1 VSHPTDETAAAAAA
15 RDVASATA
23 AAATDDAAADA
34 ADAARHAPAV
44 TGAARDRVA
53 GQLSGPARPAG
64 RRPARNGVIHRL
76 QAIGRFVWR
85 GLTSMRTALILLF
98 LLAVG
103 SLPAALLPQWYLN
116 QTKTAQ
122 YISAHPTLGPL
133 LDRLGFFDVVASP
146 WYSAIYLML
155 AISLVGCIAPRS
167 LELVRQWR
175 AKPGRAPKNLAR
187 LPHHAVVTVD
197 GEPAEAAERIRVALR
212 HKGFGGWRTVV
223 RSEESGGIAIS
234 AERGYLRE
242 VGNLVFHIAV
252 LGLLFTMG
260 IGSLFGYTGSV
271 LVTEGDAFCSSA
283 PVMYDNFAPG
293 RMVDGTDMTPFCVD
307 VEKFEAA
314 YDDQGLAKYY
324 RAQLGVQ
331 VGEQTLGTGF
341 TQRTLN
347 VNEPLRLGG
356 QRLYLLGHGYVP
368 QFTVSFPDGQTREY
382 SAPFEPKDQLFT
394 SEGVVKITDP
404 PGYASGDTKNQLAI
418 VGIFA
423 PSGIISG
430 GVLTSGY
437 PELLAPAVA
446 IEVYRGD
453 LGLDHGSPQSIFAI
467 DTTQVDKGLLVSQGR
482 ANLNLGESMRL
493 ADGTV
498 ITFSGAKNFV
508 SLQTSYDPVQGFA
521 LLFAI
526 LLIGG
531 ILVSLTIKRRRVWYR
546 ITPMAADEHGV
557 PTLKGRSLVRIGGLA
572 RTDQAG
578 YGSEFDSL
586 VEMARS
592 DSAPPH
598 PGAEPTA
605 GGARTTD
612 TPTTDTPTTHTPT
625 ETPEDERRD

>member
-1 VSHPTDETAAAAAA
+1 MGSTEQ
-15 RDVASATA
+15 
-23 AAATDDAAADA
+23 
-34 ADAARHAPAV
+34 APAV

-53 GQLSGPARPAG
+53 GQPPAPPAAGPVRGGAG
-64 RRPARNGVIHRL
+64 RSV
-76 QAIGRFVWR
+76 QAFGRFVWR

-116 QTKTAQ
+116 QAKTAQ
-122 YISAHPTLGPL
+122 YITAHPTLGPL

-155 AISLVGCIAPRS
+155 AISLVGCITPRS
-167 LELVRQWR
+167 IELVRQWR
-175 AKPGRAPKNLAR
+175 AKPGRAPKNLTR
-187 LPHHAVVTVD
+187 LPHHASVTVD
-197 GEPAEAAERIRVALR
+197 DTPVEAAERIRVALR

-223 RSEESGGIAIS
+223 RTEPDGAVAVS

-252 LGLLFTMG
+252 LGLLAAMAV
-260 IGSLFGYTGSV
+260 GSLFGYTGSV
-271 LVTEGDAFCSSA
+271 LVTEGDGFCSSA

-293 RMVDGTDMTPFCVD
+293 RMVDGTDMTPFCID

-314 YDDQGLAKYY
+314 YDDQGLAKFY
-324 RAQLGVQ
+324 RAKLGVQ
-331 VGEQTLGTGF
+331 VGEQTETAHF

-347 VNEPLRLGG
+347 INEPLRLGG

-368 QFTVSFPDGQTREY
+368 EFTVRFPNGQTRTY

-404 PGYASGDTKNQLAI
+404 PGHTGSAVRENQLAI

-423 PSGIISG
+423 PSGIVSG

-437 PELLAPAVA
+437 PEMLAPAVA
-446 IEVYRGD
+446 VEVYRGD
-453 LGLDHGSPQSIFAI
+453 LGLDHGAPQSIFAI

-482 ANLNLGESMRL
+482 ANLNLGESMTL
-493 ADGTV
+493 PDGTTV
-498 ITFSGAKNFV
+498 TFTGAKDFV
-508 SLQTSYDPVQGFA
+508 SLQTSYDPVQGYA
-521 LLFAI
+521 LIFAI

-531 ILVSLTIKRRRVWYR
+531 ILSSLTIKRRRVWYR
-546 ITPMAADEHGV
+546 VTPLAAGTPGDPRLGSGSRV
-557 PTLKGRSLVRIGGLA
+557 QIGGLA

-578 YGSEFDSL
+578 YGGEFESL
-586 VEMARS
+586 VALAGGRA
-592 DSAPPH
+592 DAPSEAPI
-598 PGAEPTA
+598 PETQTAAAQTAPTPETLTAEPQKD
-605 GGARTTD
+605 GTT
-612 TPTTDTPTTHTPT
+612 
-625 ETPEDERRD
+625 

>member
-1 VSHPTDETAAAAAA
+1 VD
-15 RDVASATA
+15 
-23 AAATDDAAADA
+23 
-34 ADAARHAPAV
+34 HAPAV

-53 GQLSGPARPAG
+53 GQAPGPTG
-64 RRPARNGVIHRL
+64 RRPPRGGVIRRL
-76 QAIGRFVWR
+76 QGLGRFVWR

-116 QTKTAQ
+116 QAKTAQ
-122 YISAHPTLGPL
+122 YITAHPTVGPL

-155 AISLVGCIAPRS
+155 AISLIGCITPRS
-167 LELVRQWR
+167 IELVRQWR
-175 AKPGRAPKNLAR
+175 AKPGRAPRNLAR
-187 LPHHAVVTVD
+187 LPHHADLAVEGSPADVT
-197 GEPAEAAERIRVALR
+197 ERIRLALR

-223 RSEESGGIAIS
+223 RTEDDGAVAIS

-242 VGNLVFHIAV
+242 VGNLVFHISV
-252 LGLLFTMG
+252 LGLLFTMA

-271 LVTEGDAFCSSA
+271 LVTEGDSFCSSA

-307 VEKFEAA
+307 VQKFEAA

-331 VGEQTLGTGF
+331 VGDQTETTQF

-347 VNEPLRLGG
+347 VNDPLRLGG

-368 QFTVSFPDGQTREY
+368 QFTVRFPDGQTRGY

-404 PGYASGDTKNQLAI
+404 PGYAGSEVRENQLAI

-423 PSGIISG
+423 PSGIVSG

-437 PELLAPAVA
+437 PEMLAPAVA
-446 IEVYRGD
+446 IEVYRGN
-453 LGLDHGSPQSIFAI
+453 LGLDHGAPQSIFAI

-482 ANLNLGESMRL
+482 ANLNLGQSMTL
-493 ADGTV
+493 SDGTV

-508 SLQTSYDPVQGFA
+508 SLQTSYDPVQGYA

-531 ILVSLTIKRRRVWYR
+531 ILTSLSIKRRRVWYR
-546 ITPMAADEHGV
+546 VTPLASTAPGD
-557 PTLKGRSLVRIGGLA
+557 PKLVSRVQVGGLA

-578 YGSEFDSL
+578 YGSEFESL
-586 VEMARS
+586 VALVGG
-592 DSAPPH
+592 SADGDPAPD
-598 PGAEPTA
+598 GQQAEESKD
-605 GGARTTD
+605 GTT
-612 TPTTDTPTTHTPT
+612 
-625 ETPEDERRD
+625 

>member
-1 VSHPTDETAAAAAA
+1 MNDPTDHTAPAGT
-15 RDVASATA
+15 DVADTPA
-23 AAATDDAAADA
+23 AGAAD
-34 ADAARHAPAV
+34 RAPAV

-53 GQLSGPARPAG
+53 GQTPGPASPRGPAG
-64 RRPARNGVIHRL
+64 GGVLRRL
-76 QAIGRFVWR
+76 QAAGRFVWR

-122 YISAHPTLGPL
+122 YIAAHPALGPL
-133 LDRLGFFDVVASP
+133 MDRLGFFDVVASP

-155 AISLVGCIAPRS
+155 AISLIGCITPRS
-167 LELVRQWR
+167 IELVRQWR

-187 LPHHAVVTVD
+187 LPHHASVTAV
-197 GEPAEAAERIRVALR
+197 GAPADVAERIRVALR
-212 HKGFGGWRTVV
+212 HKGFGGWRTAV
-223 RSEESGGIAIS
+223 RAEGSGAITVS

-242 VGNLVFHIAV
+242 VGNLVFHISV
-252 LGLLFTMG
+252 LGLLFTMA

-271 LVTEGDAFCSSA
+271 LVTEGEEFCSSA

-293 RMVDGTDMTPFCVD
+293 RMVDGTEMTPFCVD
-307 VEKFEAA
+307 VERFEAA
-314 YDDQGLAKYY
+314 YDDQGMAKYY

-331 VGEQTLGTGF
+331 VGDQTETTHF

-368 QFTVSFPDGQTREY
+368 QFTVRFPNGETREY
-382 SAPFEPKDQLFT
+382 SAPFQPKDQLFT

-404 PGYASGDTKNQLAI
+404 PGYSGSGANKDQLAI

-423 PSGIISG
+423 PSGIVSG
-430 GVLTSGY
+430 GVLSSGY

-446 IEVYRGD
+446 VEVYRGD
-453 LGLDHGSPQSIFAI
+453 LGLDHGSPQSVFAI

-482 ANLNLGESMRL
+482 ANLNLGESMTL
-493 ADGTV
+493 SDGTV

-546 ITPMAADEHGV
+546 VTPLMAIGEGD
-557 PTLKGRSLVRIGGLA
+557 PKLKARSQVQVGGLA

-586 VEMARS
+586 VAL
-592 DSAPPH
+592 
-598 PGAEPTA
+598 A
-605 GGARTTD
+605 GGAADESEGGSGDGSADGPRAATSQTDVPQAVTPQAETGKDGTT
-612 TPTTDTPTTHTPT
+612 
-625 ETPEDERRD
+625 